1 MEDYD
6 YIINDYLKYITSIT
20 KEQTDYMHNILCW
33 HNPRNEGLNL
43 KHFKIVN
50 NQLYKSNNDNF
61 EGWETRVEAFKYMLL
76 RTLQK
81 YTIPDCEIFIY
92 DDDAINE
99 SNIAKCIYNE
109 KILPIIVTTSVLNK
123 YNMILCPDFTFSF
136 FPEAFVENNEKMCK
150 RVVDIQEKTDFKNKI
165 NKLVWRGSGNT
176 RYRSQ
181 YIKNDENYD
190 TISVLTHA
198 RHRGD
203 QYSAHKTTN
212 GLTRE
217 EKSKYKYQLYINGHE
232 GDDTNGAYSSSYK
245 WAIMS
250 KSVVF
255 YSAPAMYREFW
266 IHPYIFKENKHFV
279 YAFDTN
285 DLHEKYMFLKNNE
298 NISEE
303 IALSSFEFFKK
314 YLLDYD
320 IILYYMNKLLNEYA
334 KRMTYT
340 VELTATDRL
349 ITDIKRNDFIDVL
362 NIQKCK

>member
-6 YIINDYLKYITSIT
+6 YIINDYLKDFPEIT
-20 KEQTDYMHNILCW
+20 KEQSVHMHNNLCW
-33 HNPRNEGLNL
+33 HNPSNEGINL

-61 EGWETRVEAFKYMLL
+61 EGWETRIEAFKYMLL

-99 SNIAKCIYNE
+99 LNIAKCIYNE

-136 FPEAFVENNEKMCK
+136 FPEASVKNNEKMCK
-150 RVVDIQEKTDFKNKI
+150 HVVDIQEKTDFKNKI

-176 RYRSQ
+176 WYRSQ
-181 YIKNDENYD
+181 YLNCDENYD
-190 TISVLTHA
+190 IISVLTTVKD
-198 RHRGD
+198 RGHEGD
-203 QYSAHKTTN
+203 ACKSTN

-232 GDDTNGAYSSSYK
+232 GNEMNGAYSSSFK
-245 WAIMS
+245 WALMS

-255 YSAPAMYREFW
+255 YSAPAIYREFW
-266 IHPYIFKENKHFV
+266 THPYIFWENEHFV
-279 YAFDTN
+279 YAKDRF
-285 DLHEKYMFLKNNE
+285 DLHQKYMFLKMNE
-298 NISEE
+298 NISEQ

-334 KRMTYT
+334 TRMTYK

-349 ITDIKRNDFIDVL
+349 ITDIKRNDYIDVL
-362 NIQKCK
+362 NIQ

>member
-20 KEQTDYMHNILCW
+20 KEETDHMHNNLCW

-61 EGWETRVEAFKYMLL
+61 EGWETRIEGFKYMLL

-81 YTIPDCEIFIY
+81 YKITDCEIFIY
-92 DDDAINE
+92 DDDGINE
-99 SNIAKCIYNE
+99 SNIEKCVYNE
-109 KILPIIVTTSVLNK
+109 KLLPIIVTTSVLCK

-136 FPEAFVENNEKMCK
+136 FPEACVENNEKMCK

-165 NKLVWRGSGNT
+165 NKIVWRGSGNT
-176 RYRSQ
+176 LYRSQ
-181 YIKNDENYD
+181 YLNNDENYD
-190 TISVLTHA
+190 IMSVLTHT
-198 RHRGD
+198 RYRGD
-203 QYSAHKTTN
+203 IGSSYTSTN

-217 EKSKYKYQLYINGHE
+217 ERSKYKYQLYLNGHE
-232 GDDTNGAYSSSYK
+232 GNDRNGAYSSSYK
-245 WAIMS
+245 WALMS

-266 IHPYIFKENKHFV
+266 THPYIFKENKHFI
-279 YAFDTN
+279 YAFNTN
-285 DLHEKYMFLKNNE
+285 ELHQKYMFLKNNE
-298 NISEE
+298 NISEQ
-303 IALSSFEFFKK
+303 IALNSFEFFKK

-334 KRMTYT
+334 KRITYK
-340 VELTATDRL
+340 VELNATDRL
-349 ITDIKRNDFIDVL
+349 ITNIERNDFIDVL
-362 NIQKCK
+362 NIQ